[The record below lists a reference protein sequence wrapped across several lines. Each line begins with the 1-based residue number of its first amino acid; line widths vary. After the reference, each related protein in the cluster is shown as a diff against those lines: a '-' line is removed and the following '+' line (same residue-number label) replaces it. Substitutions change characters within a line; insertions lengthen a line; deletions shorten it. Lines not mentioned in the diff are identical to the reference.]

1 MRKISRMIQKQLRRK
16 TGRKAI
22 KTKALLSRN
31 RNQKLNQNLSL
42 KVKVQLDTLKE
53 IQRTLMI

>member
-1 MRKISRMIQKQLRRK
+1 MIQTQLRRK
-16 TGRKAI
+16 AGRTAI

-31 RNQKLNQNLSL
+31 RNLKLNQNQSL
-42 KVKVQLDTLKE
+42 KVQLDTLKE